1 MTLYLKYRP
10 QTLDELDS
18 VSVRDYL
25 KKIVSSKNI
34 PHAFLFAGPKG
45 TGKTSAARI
54 LAKIINCENKKAPCN
69 KCKQCLSIMK
79 GNNLDVVELDA
90 ASHRGID
97 DVRILRDA
105 VKLSPSSAKKKIYI
119 IDEAHMLTTEAS
131 NALLKTLEEPPD
143 HVVFILAT
151 TNPEKLID
159 TIRSRATTILFK
171 KPSREEIIHSLGRV
185 VKGEKIKI
193 DPETLDLIAKA
204 SGGAFRDATKIL
216 EQVILEGKETLT
228 QNKLFDVENF
238 VEVLVS
244 RKAKESLNQI
254 QEFIQKGVQVELILS
269 ETLAYLRMG
278 LLGKSGLGEDTIPS
292 LGKDELINLIELLIE
307 AGKSI
312 PDSPIEELPVEIA
325 VVKWCGE
332 EVDMDDIDEAKID
345 PGKKEED
352 PKPVMVTSGKVTGKL
367 SEVTSE
373 VWSAILNKIHPVNA
387 SIEALLRAAKPMGY
401 DGKNLTL
408 GVFYKFHKERLEDSR
423 HIKILEEIVAGVLG
437 APTKVICRLT
447 SAPEQKA
454 VLTEGKDP
462 DIIKVAE
469 EIFGSN

>member
-1 MTLYLKYRP
+1 LKYRP

-18 VSVRDYL
+18 VDVREYL

-45 TGKTSAARI
+45 MGKTSAARI
-54 LAKIINCENKKAPCN
+54 LAKIINCESKKPPCN

-79 GNNLDVVELDA
+79 GNNLDVIELDA

-97 DVRILRDA
+97 DVRVLRDA

-159 TIRSRATTILFK
+159 TIKSRATTILFK
-171 KPSREEIIHSLGRV
+171 KASDKEIIRSLERV
-185 VKGEKIKI
+185 IKAEKIKI
-193 DPETLDLIAKA
+193 DEETIALIAKT
-204 SGGAFRDATKIL
+204 SGGSFRDATKIL
-216 EQVILEGKETLT
+216 EQVVLEGKETLT

-238 VEVLVS
+238 VEALIA
-244 RKAKESLNQI
+244 RKAKESLNQV
-254 QEFIQKGVQVELILS
+254 QEFTQKGVQVDAILS
-269 ETLAYLRMG
+269 ETNNYLRNG
-278 LLGKSGLGEDTIPS
+278 LLGKSGIGEDNIPS

-312 PDSPIEELPVEIA
+312 PDSPIEELPLEIA
-325 VVKWCGE
+325 IVKWCGE
-332 EVDMDDIDEAKID
+332 DVNMDDIDKTKID
-345 PGKKEED
+345 MGKKEED
-352 PKPVMVTSGKVTGKL
+352 PKPIVSSSKGIGKV

-373 VWSAILNKIHPVNA
+373 VWSAILTKIHPVNT
-387 SIEALLRAAKPMGY
+387 SIEALLRAAKPLGY

-423 HIKILEEIVAGVLG
+423 HMRILEEVVAGVLG
-437 APTKVICRLT
+437 APTRVICRLT
-447 SAPEQKA
+447 EAPAQKA
-454 VLTEGKDP
+454 VLTEGKDE

-469 EIFGSN
+469 EIFGS